1 MIININQSLLNPYL
15 ANLSISS
22 LSLADVFHEE
32 IVLILVGNTDQ
43 VRTESETLIPAILNF
58 PIVLQQEITVTT
70 VFSPV
75 SRAI

>member
-43 VRTESETLIPAILNF
+43 VRTKSETLIPAILHF